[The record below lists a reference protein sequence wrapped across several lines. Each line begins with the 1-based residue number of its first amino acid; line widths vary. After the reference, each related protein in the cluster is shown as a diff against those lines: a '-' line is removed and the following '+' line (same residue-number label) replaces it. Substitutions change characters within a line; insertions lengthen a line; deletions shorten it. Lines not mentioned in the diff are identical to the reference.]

1 MRPDPQSFLP
11 LRPVDFILLLTLV
24 DGEQHGYALAREIA
38 ERTDG
43 VVQLGAGNLYRVIKR
58 LLEDGLL
65 AQSGRRPLAEDDDER
80 RVYYRITPLGSRVAA
95 LEAQRLRTLLSS
107 KAARALTPLADNS

>member
-1 MRPDPQSFLP
+1 MRTDPSSFLP

-43 VVQLGAGNLYRVIKR
+43 VVDLGAGNLYRVIKR
-58 LLEDGLL
+58 LLEDGLV
-65 AQSGRRPLAEDDDER
+65 AQSARRPLLEDDDER
-80 RVYYRITPLGSRVAA
+80 RIYYRITPLGSRVAA
-95 LEAQRLRTLLSS
+95 LEAQRLRTLLAS
-107 KAARALTPLADNS
+107 KSARSLTPLVDRP